1 MSSKIPWTR
10 LFADKWLLDLACL
23 PAIEGNV
30 YMRLRLQM
38 LRTRESLVNDIQ
50 ILSHFTCCSVK
61 RFEKALDYLFRS
73 GHVICL
79 ENGRLWISDVE
90 EELNNSDETL
100 NKFAER
106 AAKAASTRKNK
117 HQEDSSRKPQDSLR
131 SLQDSS
137 RGLQDSSRCLEDSSR
152 GYNNNNSYN
161 KKTNTIVLSKK
172 EIGSESLEPID
183 LVEEPTEVCDCE
195 SQPEQIATD
204 LENQPP
210 IHEQENVSQ
219 KAKRAQANRGCRL
232 PEDFEPDYAFAIA
245 EGLPPERVNIEKAKF
260 RDYWNAKTGKDAT
273 KHDWQAT
280 WRNWVRRVI
289 EKLEERK
296 NYEQQRSQGQK
307 SIGKQIADSV
317 LDIGSGGHFGSSSQ
331 HDSAEFPL
339 ELSGWYPVDETAR
352 NDCFRGL

>member
-1 MSSKIPWTR
+1 MSSKLPWTR

-38 LRTRESLVNDIQ
+38 LRTRESLVNDTQ

-106 AAKAASTRKNK
+106 AAKAATTRKNK

-137 RGLQDSSRCLEDSSR
+137 RCLQDSSRCLEDSSR
-152 GYNNNNSYN
+152 GYNNNNNNSYN

-172 EIGSESLEPID
+172 EIGSEILEPID
-183 LVEEPTEVCDCE
+183 LIEEPTEVDAVE
-195 SQPEQIATD
+195 NQPEPIATD

-210 IHEQENVSQ
+210 IHEQENVPQ
-219 KAKRAQANRGCRL
+219 KAKRAKTNRGYRL
-232 PEDFEPDYAFAIA
+232 PEDFKPNLQYAIDKGLAHDEALLEFERFTNYWLANPSKNANKRDWQRTWYSWVTNPDY
-245 EGLPPERVNIEKAKF
+245 G
-260 RDYWNAKTGKDAT
+260 
-273 KHDWQAT
+273 
-280 WRNWVRRVI
+280 
-289 EKLEERK
+289 
-296 NYEQQRSQGQK
+296 
-307 SIGKQIADSV
+307 
-317 LDIGSGGHFGSSSQ
+317 
-331 HDSAEFPL
+331 
-339 ELSGWYPVDETAR
+339 
-352 NDCFRGL
+352 